1 MLENPENNEIETDE
15 QVAKKVQSG
24 DKNAYGI
31 LIDRYTDKMQR
42 YARRFMSDSEDI
54 TDLVQDVFVKA
65 YININSF
72 NAEMRFSPWI
82 YRIAHNLF
90 VNKLAWKSVRKLVSI
105 DTDEFFPSTLA
116 ANENVEREAMRS
128 EDKIA
133 IEKILNTLD
142 DKYKTPII
150 LFYFEE
156 MSYEQIGE
164 VMQIPV
170 NTVGIRIKRAKDK
183 LKIKLQGI

>member
-1 MLENPENNEIETDE
+1 MSSENNQDTDNDE
-15 QVAKKVQSG
+15 QIAKRVQNG
-24 DKNAYGI
+24 DKDAYGI
-31 LIDRYTDKMQR
+31 LIDRYNAKIER
-42 YARRFMSDSEDI
+42 YAKRFMSDEEDI
-54 TDLVQDVFVKA
+54 VDLVQDVFVKA
-65 YININSF
+65 YVNINSF
-72 NAEMRFSPWI
+72 NTEMRFSPWI
-82 YRIAHNLF
+82 YRIAHNIF

-116 ANENVEREAMRS
+116 ASEDVEREVARAA
-128 EDKIA
+128 DKLA
-133 IEKILNTLD
+133 IEKVLNCLD

-156 MSYEQIGE
+156 MSYEEISE

-183 LKIKLQGI
+183 LRIKLQDI